1 MEKIRKEEILQ
12 EIEKEEKLCR
22 EIYEGILRNRVLYT
36 EKLRKLQQA
45 NLSQAF
51 NSVPSPSSSSS
62 SHYPPKAK
70 QTLRSL
76 RVHSSS
82 KPLSSPSH
90 SNKENV
96 FPLKNCILSP
106 MAPKHFHNRAM
117 NLNIPISSLQDSMN
131 LEGLSSRKNPL
142 DSLRNTTDR
151 EDLMLSID
159 SLQYSEDLSFL

>member
-1 MEKIRKEEILQ
+1 MEKLRKEEILQ

-22 EIYEGILRNRVLYT
+22 EIYEGILKNRVLYT

-51 NSVPSPSSSSS
+51 NSIPSQSSC
-62 SHYPPKAK
+62 YPPKSK
-70 QTLRSL
+70 QTRRSS

-90 SNKENV
+90 NKENV

-106 MAPKHFHNRAM
+106 MAPRHLQSRVM